1 MAMGGTELLI
11 ILAIIVLFFGA
22 KRIPGLGRSLGKSIQ
37 EFRAGAAGEAEE
49 GEEVRKLSSKG
60 KEEVSSD
67 GSEVAPSQQTKA
79 ARANEQNL

>member
-37 EFRAGAAGEAEE
+37 EFRAGAAEE